1 MSVQGRLQPSSA
13 FVYCDK
19 SPWFPPNTID
29 IKNYYYIARRI
40 DILNWHGNKRKNRLR
55 RISFNKGNHT
65 NKIGPSEMSKPT
77 LYGPAYSTYTRSAR
91 LAMEEKG
98 VDYDLVEVDFLQ
110 GPMPEEQVQRHPF
123 AKVPAFEHN
132 GFELYE
138 VTAIERYID
147 EGFDGPSLQ
156 PESPKERARMN
167 QIISIIDSYT
177 YSCTVGQL
185 VIQRIVMPML
195 GEQSDESAI
204 AEAMPEISKCMGIIA
219 GLRADSKFL
228 VSERVTLADLHLA
241 PIFDYFQSTPDS
253 DPILQKNSGLRNWW
267 TEINKRESMRK
278 TQFISE

>member
-1 MSVQGRLQPSSA
+1 
-13 FVYCDK
+13 
-19 SPWFPPNTID
+19 
-29 IKNYYYIARRI
+29 
-40 DILNWHGNKRKNRLR
+40 
-55 RISFNKGNHT
+55 
-65 NKIGPSEMSKPT
+65 MSKPT

-195 GEQSDESAI
+195 GEQSDEAAI
-204 AEAMPEISKCMGIIA
+204 AEAMPEISKSMGIIA

-267 TEINKRESMRK
+267 TEMNKRESMRK
-278 TQFISE
+278 TQFVSE